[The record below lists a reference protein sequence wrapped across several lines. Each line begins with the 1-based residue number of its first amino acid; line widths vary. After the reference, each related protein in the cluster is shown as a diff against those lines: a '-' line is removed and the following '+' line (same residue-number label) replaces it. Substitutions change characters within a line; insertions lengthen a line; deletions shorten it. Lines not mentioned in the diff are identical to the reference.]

1 MFGSSNIFYANYN
14 VFILHIFKRN
24 ADIAVKNRIRRNK
37 AFKSALD
44 NFEEYEE
51 GFLIRGLLKKYI
63 LVNYSIESLK
73 RILETKFDSVI
84 FLVKD
89 DLSEQDVLAELIRE
103 SDEKS
108 LQAKSCKDR
117 NKGLFFL

>member
-1 MFGSSNIFYANYN
+1 
-14 VFILHIFKRN
+14 L
-24 ADIAVKNRIRRNK
+24 K
-37 AFKSALD
+37 ASRV

-51 GFLIRGLLKKYI
+51 GFLIKGLLKKYI
-63 LVNYSIESLK
+63 LVDYNIESLK

-89 DLSEQDVLAELIRE
+89 SLSEQDVLAELIRE

-108 LQAKSCKDR
+108 LLNIKALKIVHYKDF
-117 NKGLFFL
+117 KI